1 MDLFDKVIESP
12 LGGNTERLIKYKI
25 KEYTQD
31 TYLIFLRLK
40 KKNTSFNQADWE
52 GEEGDFQ
59 ARSILTVSVA

>member
-40 KKNTSFNQADWE
+40 KNITSFNQAD
-52 GEEGDFQ
+52 
-59 ARSILTVSVA
+59 